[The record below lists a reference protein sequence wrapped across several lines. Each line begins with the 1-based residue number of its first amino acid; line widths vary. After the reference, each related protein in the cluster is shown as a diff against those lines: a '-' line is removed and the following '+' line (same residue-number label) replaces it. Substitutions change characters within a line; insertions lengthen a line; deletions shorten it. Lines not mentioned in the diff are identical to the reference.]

1 VIDLHCHVLPGLDD
15 GPRDM
20 EQALDLLRGQQAAGI
35 TALTATSHVSHAYP
49 GVTVDSVSDGLLR
62 VRAAASAAGI
72 GVDVH
77 VGGEIALMRGSEMSD
92 EELSAFGLG
101 GGPWLLIEAPHI
113 PVRASMLEFPYA
125 SILHR
130 GHKVLIAHPER
141 CAAFHEDREVL
152 ERLVAGGACC
162 SITASALSGA
172 FGRTVRQ
179 FALELFAEGLVHNIA
194 SDAHGGMASRPP
206 GLAEHLAGTGYETLG
221 PWLCE
226 EVPAAILAGED
237 LPAPPA
243 WPPAPRR
250 GWRARLRR
258 RGGRGSGGRG

>member
-15 GPRDM
+15 GPSDM

-35 TALTATSHVSHAYP
+35 TAVTATSHVNHGYP
-49 GVTVDSVSDGLLR
+49 DVTADSVNDGLR
-62 VRAAASAAGI
+62 EVRAAASAAGI
-72 GVDVH
+72 GVDLH

-92 EELSAFGLG
+92 EELAAFGLG
-101 GGPWLLIEAPHI
+101 GGPWLLIEPPHI
-113 PVRASMLEFPYA
+113 PVRASMLEYPY
-125 SILHR
+125 SEILHR

-152 ERLVAGGACC
+152 SRLVAGGARC
-162 SITASALSGA
+162 SITASALSGL

-179 FALELFAEGLVHNIA
+179 FAFELLAEGLVHNLA

-206 GLAEHLAGTGYETLG
+206 GLVEHLAGTGYETLG

-226 EVPAAILAGED
+226 EVPAAVLAGED
-237 LPAPPA
+237 LPEPPA
-243 WPPAPRR
+243 WPAAPKR
-250 GWRARLRR
+250 GRLARLRR
-258 RGGRGSGGRG
+258 RG